1 MNNNSTKNSI
11 IKQCEMC
18 GENATNICFKCI
30 MYLCDSCDKAIH
42 NMKLSKQHKK
52 EKIDF
57 FVPIDLRCP
66 QHKLSPMNL
75 FCANEKGNYFILIHY
90 YFNL

>member
-1 MNNNSTKNSI
+1 MEVNSI
-11 IKQCEMC
+11 IKKCDFCKKEASSLCFQCMFYYCDTCYKIAHNEE
-18 GENATNICFKCI
+18 EN
-30 MYLCDSCDKAIH
+30 
-42 NMKLSKQHKK
+42 KLHKK